1 MEISQIA
8 LARLSFVAFLLGIAL
23 GILYDLIRTLIGANR
38 CTHNS
43 DLFQSIRA
51 VKKFYRK
58 RVKKTQSKRFAV
70 IVFLSDFIFC
80 ILVAISI
87 ILLFYQGNNGKWRF
101 PIVLCILCGAFLYRT
116 LLSKCVLLIAE
127 TACTFLIGTV
137 RLLCFV
143 VLFPFAWSIKT
154 VTRKIRSG
162 LLLLSLKREQQ
173 KRGRYTRA
181 LYRAIEYNALGM
193 INVKHRKTERNEN
206 GKDKEKAI

>member
-23 GILYDLIRTLIGANR
+23 GILYDLIRTLIGANC

-87 ILLFYQGNNGKWRF
+87 ILLFWE
-101 PIVLCILCGAFLYRT
+101 PL
-116 LLSKCVLLIAE
+116 
-127 TACTFLIGTV
+127 
-137 RLLCFV
+137 
-143 VLFPFAWSIKT
+143 
-154 VTRKIRSG
+154 KIDSR
-162 LLLLSLKREQQ
+162 
-173 KRGRYTRA
+173 
-181 LYRAIEYNALGM
+181 I
-193 INVKHRKTERNEN
+193 
-206 GKDKEKAI
+206 